1 MAYLT
6 SAVRSKQVV
15 AAARAVLLRDG
26 VARTTMRTVAAEADI
41 PLGTL
46 QHVFPTKQ
54 GLLRAVIEDVVDEM
68 AEVLRSSADLE
79 AGLEHAIRQGLRNFW
94 TRLVVGHRGLQ
105 LMQYELVTSALRTP
119 GLEALPVW
127 QYERYRDVV
136 TDWCR
141 EAATRAG
148 ETCAVPFERLAR
160 VIVAGIDGLILQ
172 HVVDPNP
179 ARAQEDLEALIEVL
193 VALAAPSS

>member
-1 MAYLT
+1 MAYVT
-6 SAVRSKQVV
+6 SAVRRKQVV

-54 GLLRAVIEDVVDEM
+54 GLLRAVIEDVVDEI
-68 AEVLRSSADLE
+68 AEVLRSSADVE
-79 AGLEHAIRQGLRNFW
+79 AGLAHAIRQGLRNFW
-94 TRLVVGHRGLQ
+94 AGLVVGDGGLQ

-119 GLEALPVW
+119 GLEGLPAW
-127 QYERYRDVV
+127 QYERYNDAVAQ
-136 TDWCR
+136 WCR
-141 EAATRAG
+141 EAAARAG
-148 ETCAVPFERLAR
+148 ETCALSFEHLAR
-160 VIVAGIDGLILQ
+160 VLIAGVDGLILQ

-179 ARAQEDLEALIEVL
+179 ERAAEDLDALTEML
-193 VALAAPSS
+193 VTLAAPTA